1 LIGTFTSFL
10 IPETKRKT
18 LEELTGTLLQ
28 TNLMAGEGD
37 YAVEQPAVSTTPEK
51 GEELA

>member
-1 LIGTFTSFL
+1 LLGIFTSFL

-18 LEELTGTLLQ
+18 LEELTG
-28 TNLMAGEGD
+28 ERD
-37 YAVEQPAVSTTPEK
+37 YTVEQPITNIPPEK